1 MLLSLAG
8 PSDTVEMSVD
18 VGVFCVIELAASER
32 KLFVVYDDRG
42 LLALVLVP
50 RELNVCL
57 WSRAC
62 CCIACCQSCTVCRKV
77 VFSV

>member
-32 KLFVVYDDRG
+32 RLFVVYNDRG
-42 LLALVLVP
+42 
-50 RELNVCL
+50 
-57 WSRAC
+57 
-62 CCIACCQSCTVCRKV
+62 
-77 VFSV
+77 